1 MKNHKAVG
9 LTRREQYEQKQRRR
23 SILVAALSTIFVI
36 VTIVI
41 FVPMTPGWE
50 KVQKSFFNGV
60 VLSKTF
66 PKLLNAFTVNIM
78 IFAWSAPAIAV
89 LGLMIALARDAK
101 SPSLFPLR
109 IFGAA
114 FTDIFRGVPVILTVY
129 LIGFGIPGLG
139 LPRPW
144 NSPFI
149 WGSLALIL
157 TYSAY
162 VAEIFRSGIDSV
174 HPSQRSAALSLG
186 LSERQ
191 VMRDVILPQAIRNV
205 VPSQM
210 NMLIALQKD
219 VSLLSFIGPVE
230 IFRQAGVYKSLFANF
245 TPYVGAA
252 IIFLIVTIP
261 ATRYADYLMARQM
274 RERR

>member
-1 MKNHKAVG
+1 MKNHKVAG

-23 SILVAALSTIFVI
+23 SILVAALSTIFV
-36 VTIVI
+36 VVAIVI

-101 SPSLFPLR
+101 SPALFPLR

>member
-1 MKNHKAVG
+1 MKNHKAAG

-23 SILVAALSTIFVI
+23 SILVAALSTIFV
-36 VTIVI
+36 VVAIVI

-66 PKLLNAFTVNIM
+66 PKLLNAFTVNVM
-78 IFAWSAPAIAV
+78 IFAWSAPAIAI

-101 SPSLFPLR
+101 SPALFPLR

-162 VAEIFRSGIDSV
+162 VAEIFRAGIDSV

>member
-1 MKNHKAVG
+1 MADTKTVG
-9 LTRREQYEQKQRRR
+9 MTRRERYEAQQRRR
-23 SILVAALSTIFVI
+23 SLIIAASSTVTVVAAIM
-36 VTIVI
+36 I
-41 FVPMTPGWE
+41 FVPMAPGWE
-50 KVQKSFFNGV
+50 KVQRSFFNGD
-60 VLSKTF
+60 VLAQTF
-66 PKLLNAFTVNIM
+66 PKLVDAFLVNIM
-78 IFAWSAPAIAV
+78 IFAWCAPAIAI
-89 LGLMIALARDAK
+89 LGLLIALARDAK
-101 SPSLFPLR
+101 SPALFPLR
-109 IFGAA
+109 IFGAT
-114 FTDIFRGVPVILTVY
+114 FTDVFRGVPVILTVY

-144 NSPFI
+144 NSPYI
-149 WGSLALIL
+149 WGSVALIL

-174 HPSQRSAALSLG
+174 HHSQRSAALSLG
-186 LSERQ
+186 MSERQ
-191 VMRDVILPQAIRNV
+191 VMRDVVLPQAVRNV

-230 IFRQAGVYKSLFANF
+230 IFRQAGVFKSLTANF

-261 ATRYADYLMARQM
+261 ATRYADHLMAKQ
-274 RERR
+274 RRDRS